1 MVNKKKQTERQNQ
14 WIRENRERC
23 ELLLPKGTK
32 EKWKALADAE
42 GITLAQF
49 IYRKIETGL

>member
-49 IYRKIETGL
+49 IYKKVEAGL